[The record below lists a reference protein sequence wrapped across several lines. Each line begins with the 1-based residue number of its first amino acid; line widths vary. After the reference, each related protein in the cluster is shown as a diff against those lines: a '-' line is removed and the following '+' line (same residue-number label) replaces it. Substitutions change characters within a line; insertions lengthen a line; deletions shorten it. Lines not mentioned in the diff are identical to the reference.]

1 MQITKL
7 PYGLVLV
14 TKYMCLAFFFVFFL
28 FCFVF
33 VFFAAYDIHIFKL
46 HSNNISEMY
55 TFHFLRGLL
64 FIY

>member
-14 TKYMCLAFFFVFFL
+14 TKYMCLAFFFVL
-28 FCFVF
+28 SCFVF
-33 VFFAAYDIHIFKL
+33 FFFAAYDIHIFKL

-55 TFHFLRGLL
+55 IFHFLRGLL